1 MKNIILL
8 FMFTFC
14 SWALKAQVTETNE
27 GGDIQQT
34 INTLFQNVDV
44 SQANTGF
51 LMNKS
56 VYFTNIH
63 DYDGTQL
70 TDSTNVNINTLG
82 SLYAMLHMAKVGAQ
96 TLPTPEFLYG
106 ENTYIGG

>member
-1 MKNIILL
+1 
-8 FMFTFC
+8 MFTLC

-51 LMNKS
+51 LVNKA
-56 VYFTNIH
+56 VYFANIH

-70 TDSTNVNINTLG
+70 TDSTNANINTLG
-82 SLYAMLHMAKVGAQ
+82 SLYAMLHMAKVGTQ
-96 TLPTPEFLYG
+96 TLATPEFLYG
-106 ENTYIGG
+106 ENTYMGG